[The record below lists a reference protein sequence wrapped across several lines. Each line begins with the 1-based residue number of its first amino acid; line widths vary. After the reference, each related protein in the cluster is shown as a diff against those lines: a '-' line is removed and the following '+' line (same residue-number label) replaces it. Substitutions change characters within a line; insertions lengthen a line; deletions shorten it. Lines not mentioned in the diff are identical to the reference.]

1 MKKRK
6 AKHIKD
12 TMIMIEIMSDDI
24 PIYDF
29 NLLKHMAI
37 ASIDKIGKT
46 KKTKRKTD
54 DMFLS
59 VW

>member
-29 NLLKHMAI
+29 NLLKHMTI

-46 KKTKRKTD
+46 KKTKRE
-54 DMFLS
+54 L
-59 VW
+59 